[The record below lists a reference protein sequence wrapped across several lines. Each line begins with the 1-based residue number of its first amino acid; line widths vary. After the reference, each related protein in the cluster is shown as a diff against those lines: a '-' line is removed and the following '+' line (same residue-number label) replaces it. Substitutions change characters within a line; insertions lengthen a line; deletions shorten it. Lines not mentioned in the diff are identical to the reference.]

1 MNLNIRQ
8 NNVVN
13 SKDKNILCL
22 ATAAAGKAL
31 KNGSKL
37 YTDKGPI
44 KIEDAKVG
52 MQIYG
57 DDGELH
63 KITGVY
69 PQGKKREFLVKF
81 YDDTVISCCNEHL
94 WTFQTREQMIQEN
107 REWNTHTLQEII
119 DRYSLY
125 TEEYG
130 EVVSN
135 IYLPITTP
143 INFPKR
149 HTIVTPYYFGVLV
162 GKGKIKFKNGIP
174 NRYKY
179 NSIEKRRDLI
189 TGLIDTCSIEGY
201 PYDLILHSKK
211 IALDVKEIL
220 ESLGYIVL
228 QEKINKIHNTFYH
241 LKYSSSYPRTIVN
254 IQPTNNYVDMTCIS
268 IDSPS
273 KLFVTDNFVVTHNTH
288 TVIERINHLLE
299 DGADPKKIVAFT
311 FTNQAAQEMKKRLGE
326 KAEGMFVGTIHSF
339 ANLVCSNA
347 NISTRQYIEQERFD
361 KIIEKA
367 LKADWC
373 YYPQVDYLFVDEFQ
387 DTDSLQYEFIQNML
401 VKNRFYCGDE
411 RQFIYSFRGASDKF
425 IRELATDDDFKKYY
439 LVENYRNPP
448 NFIKFADSFLNS
460 MPKISPPSEPVKQKD
475 GFLDTDC
482 TFNDAL
488 EEITW
493 TDDWTGWTVICR
505 TNSEVE
511 EAERRL
517 DEKDIPNVIIKRGD
531 LDIDHMGDLL
541 RQNKVKIMT
550 AHASKGLEFDNV
562 VAVGMKTFNLDE
574 RRICYVAATRAMKSL
589 YWCPSIKQ
597 YRGKAKGS
605 KHLAGNVFSKT
616 AKKSITF

>member
-1 MNLNIRQ
+1 MNLNVRQ
-8 NNVVN
+8 SNVVK
-13 SKDKNILCL
+13 SQDRNILCL

-37 YTDKGPI
+37 YTKKGPI

-81 YDDTVISCCNEHL
+81 SDNTVISCCNEHL
-94 WTFQTREQMIQEN
+94 WTFQTREQIIQKSK
-107 REWNTHTLQEII
+107 EWNTHTLQEII
-119 DRYSLY
+119 DEYSFY
-125 TEEYG
+125 IEEC
-130 EVVSN
+130 EKKVPN

-143 INFPKR
+143 VKFPKR
-149 HTIVTPYYFGVLV
+149 HTIVTPYYLGVLI
-162 GKGKIKFKNGIP
+162 GKGKIKLKNGIP

-179 NSIEKRRDLI
+179 NSITKRLDLI
-189 TGLIDTCSIEGY
+189 MGLANTCSLERR
-201 PYDLILHSKK
+201 PCDLILHSEK
-211 IALDVKEIL
+211 IASDVKEIL
-220 ESLGYIVL
+220 ESLGDTVRL
-228 QEKINKIHNTFYH
+228 EKIDQIHNTFYH
-241 LKYSSSYPRTIVN
+241 LRYDAYNPRTIVD

-273 KLFVTDNFVVTHNTH
+273 KLFVTDNFIVTHNTH
-288 TVIERINHLLE
+288 TVIERISHLLE
-299 DGADPKKIVAFT
+299 NGADPKKIVAFT
-311 FTNQAAQEMKKRLGE
+311 FTNQAAQEMRKRLGE

-339 ANLVCSNA
+339 ANLVCANA
-347 NISTRQYIEQERFD
+347 NINTRKYIEQERFD

-367 LKADWC
+367 LRADWSF
-373 YYPQVDYLFVDEFQ
+373 YPQVNYLFVDEFQ
-387 DTDSLQYEFIQNML
+387 DTDPLQYEFIQNIL

-460 MPKISPPSEPVKQKD
+460 MRKISPPSEPVKKED

-482 TFNDAL
+482 SFNDAL
-488 EEITW
+488 EEMTW

-517 DEKDIPNVIIKRGD
+517 NEKEIPNVIVKRGD
-531 LDIDHMGDLL
+531 LDIEHMGDLL

-550 AHASKGLEFDNV
+550 THASKGLEFDNV

-589 YWCPSIKQ
+589 YWCPSIRQ
-597 YRGKAKGS
+597 YKGKAKGN

-616 AKKSITF
+616 SKKSITF